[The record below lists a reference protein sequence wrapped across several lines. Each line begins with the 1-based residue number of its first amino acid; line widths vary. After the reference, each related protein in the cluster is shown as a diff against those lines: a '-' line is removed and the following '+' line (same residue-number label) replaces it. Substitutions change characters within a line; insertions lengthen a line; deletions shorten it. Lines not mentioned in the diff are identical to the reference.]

1 MDKRYSLN
9 SDALMPGI
17 VVDVTTG
24 GAVHATNEHPG
35 EGPPTVWQEA
45 NSRNPRPE
53 VTGGVQM

>member
-1 MDKRYSLN
+1 
-9 SDALMPGI
+9 MPGI

-24 GAVHATNEHPG
+24 RAVHAPNEHPG